1 MNNMATKELL
11 TTFPKYKSHKIVR
24 ASKIKDI
31 EIIALMDI
39 VLFGN
44 IEVVEPEGVKV
55 HVDKMFLQKHRPE
68 IGGYL
73 VAYEDGSL
81 SYSPEKTF
89 EEGFSRTNDIFENGV
104 SLSIEGHNGVT
115 FITARDVT
123 IAAGGIITTQEEIDL
138 EAADFSDALMWLKD
152 GKKVARRGWN
162 GENQFCWLVPDKQGA
177 SRLTP
182 IKHAINGELE
192 INFDSPLAPYGT
204 HFALKNAQGVVVPW
218 VPSVGD
224 LLACDWFV
232 VE

>member
-1 MNNMATKELL
+1 MNNMTTKELL
-11 TTFPKYKSHKIVR
+11 TALPKYKSHKTVR

-31 EIIALMDI
+31 EIIALMDV
-39 VLFGN
+39 VLFCN

-89 EEGFSRTNDIFENGV
+89 EEGFSRTNDFFENGV

-123 IAAGGIITTQEEIDL
+123 IAASGIITTQEEIDL
-138 EAADFSDALMWLKD
+138 EAA
-152 GKKVARRGWN
+152 
-162 GENQFCWLVPDKQGA
+162 
-177 SRLTP
+177 
-182 IKHAINGELE
+182 
-192 INFDSPLAPYGT
+192 
-204 HFALKNAQGVVVPW
+204 
-218 VPSVGD
+218 
-224 LLACDWFV
+224 
-232 VE
+232 